1 MVRDQLDAGT
11 DPRVAAAML
20 EVPRHWF
27 LPADL
32 RAGAYDDGARAIGAG
47 QTISQPRL
55 VARML
60 SALAVQPGDRVLDIG
75 AGSGYAAALLAQLA
89 APGTVLA
96 LERQGQLVQQT
107 GPLLSAIA
115 PNIALH
121 HADGLAQADG
131 EFEVIHIAAAC
142 TEPPLALLARLARG
156 GRLIAPVG
164 PHESTQR
171 LLLINEQGEQWLDEV
186 LFVPG
191 LRGLN

>member
-1 MVRDQLDAGT
+1 MVRDQLDLST

-27 LPADL
+27 LPHDL

-47 QTISQPRL
+47 QTISQPRV

-75 AGSGYAAALLAQLA
+75 AGSGYAATLLARLA
-89 APGTVLA
+89 APGPVLA
-96 LERQGQLVQQT
+96 LERQSQLVLLT
-107 GPLLSAIA
+107 RPLLTAIA
-115 PNIALH
+115 PNIALR
-121 HADGLAQADG
+121 HADGLAHADRA
-131 EFEVIHIAAAC
+131 FEVIHIAAAC
-142 TEPPLALLARLARG
+142 SEPPRALQARLAPG

-164 PHESTQR
+164 PHDGTQR
-171 LLLINEQGEQWLDEV
+171 LLLIGEQGEQWLDEV

-191 LRGLN
+191 LPGLN